1 MIVKRLE
8 QRIQVLLY
16 INKVIIVIIIIII
29 IIITII
35 SQHTT

>member
-16 INKVIIVIIIIII
+16 INKVISIIIIIII

>member
-16 INKVIIVIIIIII
+16 INKVIIIII
-29 IIITII
+29 IIITIM

>member
-16 INKVIIVIIIIII
+16 INKVIIIIIII
-29 IIITII
+29 IIITIM

>member
-16 INKVIIVIIIIII
+16 INRVIIIIII

>member
-16 INKVIIVIIIIII
+16 INKVIIIIII
-29 IIITII
+29 IIITIM

>member
-16 INKVIIVIIIIII
+16 INRVIIIIIII

>member
-1 MIVKRLE
+1 MIVKCLE

-16 INKVIIVIIIIII
+16 INKVIIIIII

-35 SQHTT
+35 GQHTT

>member
-1 MIVKRLE
+1 MIVKRLD

-16 INKVIIVIIIIII
+16 INKAIIIIII

>member
-16 INKVIIVIIIIII
+16 INKVIIIII

>member
-16 INKVIIVIIIIII
+16 INRVIIIII

>member
-16 INKVIIVIIIIII
+16 INKVIIIII

-35 SQHTT
+35 SQHTI

>member
-16 INKVIIVIIIIII
+16 INRVIIIIIIII

>member
-16 INKVIIVIIIIII
+16 TNKVIIIIIIII

>member
-16 INKVIIVIIIIII
+16 INRVIIIIII
-29 IIITII
+29 ITIIITII

>member
-16 INKVIIVIIIIII
+16 INKVIIIIII

>member
-8 QRIQVLLY
+8 QRIQVLQY
-16 INKVIIVIIIIII
+16 INKVIIIIIII

>member
-1 MIVKRLE
+1 MIIKRLE

-16 INKVIIVIIIIII
+16 INKVIIIIIII

>member
-16 INKVIIVIIIIII
+16 INKVIIIIIIII

>member
-1 MIVKRLE
+1 MIVKCLE

-16 INKVIIVIIIIII
+16 INKVIIIIIII

-35 SQHTT
+35 GQHTT